1 MKKLII
7 AAVLGLGFSV
17 IAFSQPRPPEQEPA
31 KLPANLPESF
41 KARYEGG
48 IFGNSSKETGTLKLD
63 DANERVVFYRKD
75 GREMFTIPYT
85 ALLVIYPDSK
95 SGVSTTGNVVSR
107 LPLPGAGLAG
117 LITKQ
122 TRYLIVRY
130 DDEDVE
136 AEGIANFKFDEK
148 DKLLTFITALG
159 IKAKMKQKGDA
170 YYRAKKPV
178 F

>member
-1 MKKLII
+1 MKKLIF
-7 AAVLGLGFSV
+7 AAFLGLGLSTMLL
-17 IAFSQPRPPEQEPA
+17 AQPRPAEKDPPT
-31 KLPANLPESF
+31 LPKNLPESF

-75 GREMFTIPYT
+75 GTEMFTIPYT

-95 SGVSTTGNVVSR
+95 TGVSTTGNVVSK

-117 LITKQ
+117 LITKE